1 MKHIVN
7 WALRRHLIIYIF
19 TSLIAIMGIFA
30 YFEIPKQEN
39 PNTNLP
45 AALITTVYPGATS
58 VQVESLVTDPLEKA
72 LSSLEKVDV
81 MNSYSYNSASV
92 IVVIFEID
100 ADPETSISKLKDI
113 VSKTQSSLPSL
124 AYESTIDDDLI
135 SIPSFILSFSSSTL
149 ERGELVS
156 YAQSAS
162 TQLSRVSGVSRLIID
177 GEDTFEVLVN
187 VDVDALNVYQVSIET
202 IVQLMQAQNLTIP
215 SGSIVID
222 GQSINVQTPSSFESV
237 KDIEDM
243 IIKGSSSG
251 VGFVRL
257 SDVATVEVVATSS
270 AGFTRNGE
278 TTVLLTGYF
287 NQNVNAVNIGNRV
300 SQELSLIKQS
310 FPDSLVVDEV
320 VFSPKDIDKSIN
332 NFIGSLLQ
340 SIALIIFIVM
350 IFVKLRNA
358 LVISL
363 LLPLSILVTF
373 IVMNVLRI
381 EFHFISIAALI
392 ISLGILV
399 EDRKSVV

>member
-135 SIPSFILSFSSSTL
+135 SIPSFIL
-149 ERGELVS
+149 
-156 YAQSAS
+156 
-162 TQLSRVSGVSRLIID
+162 
-177 GEDTFEVLVN
+177 
-187 VDVDALNVYQVSIET
+187 
-202 IVQLMQAQNLTIP
+202 
-215 SGSIVID
+215 
-222 GQSINVQTPSSFESV
+222 
-237 KDIEDM
+237 
-243 IIKGSSSG
+243 
-251 VGFVRL
+251 
-257 SDVATVEVVATSS
+257 
-270 AGFTRNGE
+270 
-278 TTVLLTGYF
+278 
-287 NQNVNAVNIGNRV
+287 
-300 SQELSLIKQS
+300 
-310 FPDSLVVDEV
+310 
-320 VFSPKDIDKSIN
+320 
-332 NFIGSLLQ
+332 
-340 SIALIIFIVM
+340 
-350 IFVKLRNA
+350 
-358 LVISL
+358 
-363 LLPLSILVTF
+363 
-373 IVMNVLRI
+373 
-381 EFHFISIAALI
+381 
-392 ISLGILV
+392 
-399 EDRKSVV
+399 

>member
-1 MKHIVN
+1 MKNIVK

-19 TSLIAIMGIFA
+19 TLLIAIMGVFA

-92 IVVIFEID
+92 IVVIFDID
-100 ADPETSISKLKDI
+100 ADPETSIAKLKDI

-149 ERGELVS
+149 EPGELVS

-187 VDVDALNVYQVSIET
+187 VNVDALNVYQVSIET
-202 IVQLMQAQNLTIP
+202 IVQ
-215 SGSIVID
+215 
-222 GQSINVQTPSSFESV
+222 
-237 KDIEDM
+237 
-243 IIKGSSSG
+243 
-251 VGFVRL
+251 
-257 SDVATVEVVATSS
+257 
-270 AGFTRNGE
+270 
-278 TTVLLTGYF
+278 
-287 NQNVNAVNIGNRV
+287 IGRAHV
-300 SQELSLIKQS
+300 
-310 FPDSLVVDEV
+310 
-320 VFSPKDIDKSIN
+320 
-332 NFIGSLLQ
+332 
-340 SIALIIFIVM
+340 
-350 IFVKLRNA
+350 
-358 LVISL
+358 
-363 LLPLSILVTF
+363 
-373 IVMNVLRI
+373 
-381 EFHFISIAALI
+381 
-392 ISLGILV
+392 
-399 EDRKSVV
+399 